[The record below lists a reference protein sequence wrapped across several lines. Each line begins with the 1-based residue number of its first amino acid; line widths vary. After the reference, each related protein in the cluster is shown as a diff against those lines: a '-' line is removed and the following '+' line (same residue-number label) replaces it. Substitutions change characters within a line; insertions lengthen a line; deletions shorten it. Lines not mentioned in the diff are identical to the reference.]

1 MEPGDP
7 HMETLFQGLQT
18 ERRVPGASP
27 GGLGFPGSPAEEL
40 RPGVAGRGDPSL
52 RGQVLDVIADIIS
65 GTTTSPDVR
74 RRLLRQLMDNP
85 GNPEQA
91 LLLHILELEGP

>member
-7 HMETLFQGLQT
+7 HMETLFQGLQNQ
-18 ERRVPGASP
+18 RRVPGASP
-27 GGLGFPGSPAEEL
+27 GGSGTSGSPAAEL
-40 RPGVAGRGDPSL
+40 RPGVPGHGDPSL

-65 GTTTSPDVR
+65 GTATSPDVR

-91 LLLHILELEGP
+91 LLLHILDLEGP